1 LVTIANIYILNFPA
15 KLFVTILFVASAHSL
30 LFAQITGKVVSVAD
44 GDTFTLLTDD
54 KEQIKIRLHG
64 IDCPEKSQDYGQVAK
79 QYLSDL
85 VFGKTV
91 EVEKTDVDR
100 YGRTIGKVKAGL
112 IAVNEAMLKAGL
124 AWHYKKYDH
133 NPEWA
138 KLEDDARAAKIGLW
152 SKSDAQ
158 PPWDYRKLH

>member
-1 LVTIANIYILNFPA
+1 MRLNI
-15 KLFVTILFVASAHSL
+15 ILFIMCAPLAAL
-30 LFAQITGKVVSVAD
+30 CQISGKVISIAD

-85 VFGKTV
+85 IFGKQV
-91 EVEKTDVDR
+91 EVEKTDIDR

-112 IAVNEAMLKAGL
+112 VAVNEAMLTAGL
-124 AWHYKKYDH
+124 AWHYKKYDN

-138 KLEDDARAAKIGLW
+138 KLEDDARAGKIGLW